1 MSHDLHRQLQHGF
14 DIQRQAADQ
23 APFPS
28 LATRRDRLTR
38 LARMTK
44 HHQREIIAAIVQDFG
59 QRSESEI
66 RLAETSAVIH
76 AARYARRKLKGWM
89 RPRRA
94 SVSWRLLPARAR
106 INPQPL
112 GVVGILSPWNY
123 PWSLALMPAIDAI
136 AAGNR
141 VMLKPS
147 EHTPATSA
155 LLAELVSRYFDSDE
169 FSVIQGGADTAQAFS
184 ALAFD
189 HLLFTGSTAVGREV
203 AKAAAANL
211 TPTTLE
217 LGGKSPVIVADDADL
232 DAAAAAI
239 IFGKGFNGG
248 QTCIAPDYVLVEGR
262 HLDALVHAL
271 RDTIAKQRPDERDVT
286 TPLNARHAAR
296 SDKLLKEAHNHGCRV
311 IDSGE
316 HAPALVVDPNQD
328 LALMQEEIFGRVLPV
343 ISVKDIDAA
352 IGYITAR
359 PHPLALYAFTRD
371 TALQR
376 RLTRETRSGA
386 LVFNETLLHH
396 AVPGLPFGGV
406 GDSGHGAYHG
416 RHGFERFSHRRS
428 VFYQAKHAPTACIR
442 PPYRRWLFKLLGY

>member
-1 MSHDLHRQLQHGF
+1 MPHTPHQPLQHGF
-14 DIQRQAADQ
+14 DLQRQAARK

-28 LATRRDRLTR
+28 LAARRDRLLR

-44 HHQREIIAAIVQDFG
+44 RHQREIIAAITQDFG

-66 RLAETSAVIH
+66 RLAETGAVIQ
-76 AARYARRKLKGWM
+76 AAGYARRKLKRWM
-89 RPRRA
+89 RPRRVG
-94 SVSWRLLPARAR
+94 VSWRLLPARAR
-106 INPQPL
+106 IAPQPL

-123 PWSLALMPAIDAI
+123 PWSLALLPAIDAI

-155 LLAELVSRYFDSDE
+155 LLAELVSRYFDPDE
-169 FSVIQGGADTAQAFS
+169 FCVIQGGADTAQAFS

-189 HLLFTGSTAVGREV
+189 HLLFTGATAVGREV

-217 LGGKSPVIVADDADL
+217 LGGKSPALVAGDADL
-232 DAAAAAI
+232 DAAAEAI

-248 QTCIAPDYVLVEGR
+248 QTCIAPDYVLVESR
-262 HLDALVHAL
+262 RLDALLHAL
-271 RDTIAKQRPDERDVT
+271 ETATAKQRPDARDAT
-286 TPLNARHAAR
+286 APLSAHHRQRVDALLDEAR
-296 SDKLLKEAHNHGCRV
+296 DHGCRV
-311 IDSGE
+311 MDPGE

-328 LALMQEEIFGRVLPV
+328 LALMQEEIFGRALPV

-359 PHPLALYAFTRD
+359 PHPLVLYAFTRD
-371 TALQR
+371 SGLQR
-376 RLTRETRSGA
+376 RLMGETRSGA
-386 LVFNETLLHH
+386 LVFNATLLHH

-406 GDSGHGAYHG
+406 GASGHGAYHG
-416 RHGFERFSHRRS
+416 RHGFERFSHRRG
-428 VFYQAKHAPTACIR
+428 VFYQAKRTPTVLIR
-442 PPYRRWLFKLLGY
+442 PPYRRWLLKLLGY

>member
-1 MSHDLHRQLQHGF
+1 MSHDLHRQLQLGF
-14 DIQRQAADQ
+14 DTQRQAADK

-28 LATRRDRLTR
+28 LATRRDQLRR
-38 LARMTK
+38 IARMTK
-44 HHQREIIAAIVQDFG
+44 RHQNEIIDAIIQDFG

-76 AARYARRKLKGWM
+76 AAQYARRKLKGWM
-89 RPRRA
+89 RPHRS

-106 INPQPL
+106 IAPQPL

-147 EHTPATSA
+147 EHTPATSQ
-155 LLAELVSRYFDSDE
+155 LLADLVSHYFDPE
-169 FSVIQGGADTAQAFS
+169 ELYAIQGDADIAQAFS

-189 HLLFTGSTAVGREV
+189 HLLFTGSTAVGRQV

-232 DAAAAAI
+232 DAAAEAI

-262 HLDALVHAL
+262 HLDALIHAL
-271 RDTIAKQRPDERDVT
+271 SETIAKQRPDEHDMT

-296 SDKLLKEAHNHGCRV
+296 STKLLKEAHNHGCRV
-311 IDSGE
+311 IDPGE

-328 LALMQEEIFGRVLPV
+328 LALMQEEIFGRALPV
-343 ISVKDIDAA
+343 LSVKDIDAA

-359 PHPLALYAFTRD
+359 PHPLVLYAFTRN

-376 RLTRETRSGA
+376 RLTDETRSGA

-416 RHGFERFSHRRS
+416 RHGFERFSHQRS
-428 VFYQAKHAPTACIR
+428 VFYQANRAPTALIR
-442 PPYRRWLFKLLGY
+442 PPYRRWLLKLLGY

>member
-1 MSHDLHRQLQHGF
+1 MPHDLQRQLQHGF
-14 DIQRQAADQ
+14 DTQRQAADQ
-23 APFPS
+23 APFPN
-28 LATRRDRLTR
+28 LATRRDRLMR

-44 HHQREIIAAIVQDFG
+44 RHQSEIIDAIVQDFG

-76 AARYARRKLKGWM
+76 AARYARRKLRGWM

-106 INPQPL
+106 ITPQPL

-155 LLAELVSRYFDSDE
+155 LLAELVSRYFDPDE
-169 FSVIQGGADTAQAFS
+169 FYVVQGNAEIAQAFS

-189 HLLFTGSTAVGREV
+189 HLLFTGSTAVGRDV

-232 DAAAAAI
+232 NAAAEAI

-262 HLDALVHAL
+262 HLDALIHAL
-271 RDTIAKQRPDERDVT
+271 SDTVAKQRPDARDVT
-286 TPLNARHAAR
+286 TPINARHAAR
-296 SDKLLKEAHNHGCRV
+296 STELLKEAHNHGCRV
-311 IDSGE
+311 IDPGE
-316 HAPALVVDPNQD
+316 YAPALVVDPNQD
-328 LALMQEEIFGRVLPV
+328 LALMQEEIFGRALPI

-359 PHPLALYAFTRD
+359 PHPLVLYAFTRD
-371 TALQR
+371 AALQR
-376 RLTRETRSGA
+376 RLMNETRSGA

-406 GDSGHGAYHG
+406 GDSGNGAYHG
-416 RHGFERFSHRRS
+416 RHGFERFSHRRG
-428 VFYQAKHAPTACIR
+428 VFYQAKRTPIALIR
-442 PPYRRWLFKLLGY
+442 PPYRRWLLKLLGY